1 MDKQQII
8 DEIVNFIEYYTSDNL
23 EREKMMSILED
34 YINEVLNN

>member
-1 MDKQQII
+1 MNKQQLI

-23 EREKMMSILED
+23 EREKMLSILED

>member
-8 DEIVNFIEYYTSDNL
+8 DEIVNFIEYYTSNNL
-23 EREKMMSILED
+23 ERDKMMSILED

>member
-8 DEIVNFIEYYTSDNL
+8 DEIVNFIEYYTSNNL
-23 EREKMMSILED
+23 ERDQMMSILED

>member
-8 DEIVNFIEYYTSDNL
+8 DEIVNFIEYYTSNTL
-23 EREKMMSILED
+23 ERDQMMSILED

>member
-23 EREKMMSILED
+23 ERDKMMSILED
-34 YINEVLNN
+34 YINEALNN

>member
-23 EREKMMSILED
+23 ERDKMMSILED